1 MRKKLSV
8 GAALAAL
15 IALAAVLAP
24 AAMSGGGDG
33 DHRGFKV
40 IKLTSTVAQEA
51 EIDVAPLEQFNV
63 GDGFAFSDDLWKRG
77 EKIGDDG
84 GQCTVVRIDGT
95 MAVVNCVATF
105 RLPGGQLTAQ
115 GLITFDE
122 SQTEEQPFTV
132 AITGGT
138 GKFKTAHGE
147 VEIAPGADENTDE
160 LTFRLIR

>member
-8 GAALAAL
+8 GAVLAAL

-24 AAMSGGGDG
+24 AAISGDGHG

-51 EIDVAPLEQFNV
+51 DIDVAPLEQFNV
-63 GDGFAFSDDLWKRG
+63 GDGSAFSDDVWKDG

-84 GQCTVVRIDGT
+84 GQCTIVRIDGT
-95 MAVVNCVATF
+95 VAVVNCVATF
-105 RLPGGQLTAQ
+105 RLPGGQLTVQ

-122 SQTEEQPFTV
+122 TQSEEQPFTV

-138 GKFKTAHGE
+138 GQFATAHGE
-147 VEIAPGADENTDE
+147 VYIAPGADENTDE

>member
-8 GAALAAL
+8 GAVLAAL
-15 IALAAVLAP
+15 IAVAAVLAP
-24 AAMSGGGDG
+24 AAISGDGHG

-51 EIDVAPLEQFNV
+51 DIDVAPLEQFNV
-63 GDGFAFSDDLWKRG
+63 GDGFAFSDDLWKHG
-77 EKIGDDG
+77 DKIGDDG

-95 MAVVNCVATF
+95 VAVVNCVATF
-105 RLPGGQLTAQ
+105 RLPGGQIAVQ
-115 GLITFDE
+115 GLINFDE
-122 SQTEEQPFTV
+122 STEEQPFTV

-138 GKFKTAHGE
+138 GEFATAHGE
-147 VEIAPGADENTDE
+147 VDIAPGADENTDE